1 MREEMHMV
9 KSRPLVFVHGKGGVG
24 KTCISQ
30 ALALDFARKG
40 KRTLWV
46 EFENPSRPVGDSHRV
61 AGDLRGNLW
70 HLNADA
76 MLAFDEYAALKI
88 GKLGG
93 LLGAFGGATGLTKI
107 FLQNKLIQYLA
118 QAAPGI
124 HELVLLGKVW
134 FERNHYD
141 HVVVDMPSTGYSLA
155 MFQST
160 LNFAKLFRGGPLNR
174 DAEAIIATMGNADET
189 SHLIV
194 AIPEEMPLLEAL
206 ELDRVLKDFF
216 PRNPASFALNK
227 RFPKLRPIEESEK
240 EAPFAAT
247 VLEYAER
254 RSSLE
259 AKNLKL
265 WTDAGVE
272 FAEIPLFAPDEPVP
286 ERIAAQLL

>member
-30 ALALDFARKG
+30 ALALEFARSG

-46 EFENPSRPVGDSHRV
+46 EFENPSRPMGELHRQEV
-61 AGDLRGNLW
+61 HLGGLW
-70 HLNADA
+70 HLNAES
-76 MLAFDEYAALKI
+76 MKAFDEYAALKI

-93 LLGAFGGATGLTKI
+93 LPGLTKL

-118 QAAPGI
+118 KAAPGI

-134 FERNHYD
+134 YERTRYD
-141 HVVVDMPSTGYSLA
+141 HVVIDMPSTGYSLA

-174 DAEAIIATMGNADET
+174 DAEAMLATVGNPEET

-194 AIPEEMPLLEAL
+194 GIPEEMPLREAL
-206 ELDRVLKDFF
+206 ELDQYMKGFF
-216 PRNPASFALNK
+216 PNNPSAFVLNK
-227 RFPKLRPIEESEK
+227 RFPKLRAVEETESA
-240 EAPFAAT
+240 APFSNT
-247 VLEYAER
+247 TLEYAER

-259 AKNLKL
+259 ARNLRL
-265 WTDAGVE
+265 WSDAGVA
-272 FAEIPLFAPDEPVP
+272 FSEIPLFAPGEKVA
-286 ERIAAQLL
+286 ERIASIGAGHIP